1 MDDFSYEDLVVSHA
15 DNYTRVF
22 VPEEKMKR
30 INALV
35 DLIVERKQ
43 KEKIHQIDNNKERKR
58 FFNGL
63 LGEAAI
69 EELFGIN
76 VIDWSVG
83 DSKDYNYPDIKVCGV
98 GIKTVERDKF
108 PIIYKKN
115 YYPQIMCVISD
126 KVKNLVWVCGLATT
140 DILNKYQSESL
151 ILDKKLAA
159 RGIKTG
165 FYGFDKL
172 KKITCVDDLK

>member
-58 FFNGL
+58 FFYCS
-63 LGEAAI
+63 
-69 EELFGIN
+69 F
-76 VIDWSVG
+76 
-83 DSKDYNYPDIKVCGV
+83 
-98 GIKTVERDKF
+98 T
-108 PIIYKKN
+108 
-115 YYPQIMCVISD
+115 Q
-126 KVKNLVWVCGLATT
+126 
-140 DILNKYQSESL
+140 
-151 ILDKKLAA
+151 
-159 RGIKTG
+159 
-165 FYGFDKL
+165 
-172 KKITCVDDLK
+172 